1 MSVLSGCR
9 KSCHGAGRRACR
21 LGPRSA
27 GVCLACLLALLG
39 LGRIEAAAAPATP
52 SPLDRAKALVAEESD
67 ESDEQAA
74 PPRDDSKSSAET
86 AGDSQL
92 LVTEP
97 PNPKEYQRI
106 VAESPYPPTDLPQRL
121 TLEQLEAIS
130 KLAVQVNKAGL
141 RVHPAML
148 PLFRSMILHYTGGSY
163 KNAPIRF
170 RLHTPEPYQE
180 GKKYPLVVWLHGAG
194 ESGSDNLNQ
203 MSLLHAIIP
212 YLVGPKKRDFFLLLP
227 QCPLTHVPWESARD
241 LFHHHPRRHGR
252 VSPYR

>member
-1 MSVLSGCR
+1 M
-9 KSCHGAGRRACR
+9 
-21 LGPRSA
+21 
-27 GVCLACLLALLG
+27 CLLTLVG
-39 LGRIEAAAAPATP
+39 FCRIQAAAIADTP
-52 SPLDRAKALVAEESD
+52 SLLDRAKALVAEESD
-67 ESDEQAA
+67 DSAA
-74 PPRDDSKSSAET
+74 PARDDSKPSAET
-86 AGDSQL
+86 AGDSQS

-97 PNPKEYQRI
+97 PNPQEFQRI

-130 KLAVQVNKAGL
+130 KLPVLVNKAGL

-227 QCPLTHVPWESARD
+227 QCPLTHVPWEAPEICFTTIPAARSS
-241 LFHHHPRRHGR
+241 
-252 VSPYR
+252 VTSPMIRSPAAMLRLPTRLP